1 MKNEC
6 GPNLLDGNENTKFNV
21 KATSAYI
28 IWKAPKM
35 ISVSSY
41 VITIANDTATYKG
54 RNPKTWVLYGS
65 NKKLSRDDDGWK
77 VVHAVTND
85 KTLKA
90 ENFKPFTFK
99 LKSAAKPYLYYK
111 LEIKEN
117 QGEDC
122 TQLADLVLK
131 GKTVTVKKTAL
142 SSAKKSGTSLKLKWK
157 KVSGATGYEIQYSTS
172 SKFKSAKKVTVKG
185 AGKVT
190 KTIKGLT
197 KGKTYYVRIRAYKT
211 VNGGTVR
218 SGWVKKKV
226 S

>member
-1 MKNEC
+1 M
-6 GPNLLDGNENTKFNV
+6 
-21 KATSAYI
+21 YI

-41 VITIANDTATYKG
+41 DITIANDTATYKG

-65 NKKLSRDDDGWK
+65 NKKLSKDAKGWK

-85 KTLKA
+85 TTLKP
-90 ENFKPFTFK
+90 ENFKTFTFK
-99 LKSAAKPYLYYK
+99 LSKAAKPYLYYK
-111 LEIKEN
+111 LDITKN
-117 QGEDC
+117 QGHYC
-122 TQLADLVLK
+122 TQMADLVLK

-172 SKFKSAKKVTVKG
+172 SKFKSAKTVKVKG
-185 AGKVT
+185 AGKVS
-190 KTIKGLT
+190 KTIKGV
-197 KGKTYYVRIRAYKT
+197 KKDKTYYVRVRSYKT
-211 VNGGTVR
+211 VNGGTVK
-218 SGWVKKKV
+218 SGWVKTKI